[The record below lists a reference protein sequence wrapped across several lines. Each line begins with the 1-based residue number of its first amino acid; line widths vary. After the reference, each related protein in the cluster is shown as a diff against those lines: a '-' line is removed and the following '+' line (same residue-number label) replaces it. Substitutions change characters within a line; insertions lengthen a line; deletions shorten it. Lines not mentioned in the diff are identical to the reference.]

1 MDTGILDLAAYS
13 RAQMQLDI
21 HELMDPKL
29 RKPVTGCNL
38 NFPHSCKVHD
48 GKMVGSWERR
58 AGVVEQSASPLPH
71 GTRE

>member
-21 HELMDPKL
+21 HELIDPKR

-38 NFPHSCKVHD
+38 KFPHSCKLNE
-48 GKMVGSWERR
+48 GEMKGSWERR
-58 AGVVEQSASPLPH
+58 ERVVENS
-71 GTRE
+71 E